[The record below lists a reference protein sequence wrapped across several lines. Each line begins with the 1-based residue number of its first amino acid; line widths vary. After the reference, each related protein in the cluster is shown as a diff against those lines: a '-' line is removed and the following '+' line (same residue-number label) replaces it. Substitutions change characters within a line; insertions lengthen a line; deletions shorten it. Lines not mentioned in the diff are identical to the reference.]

1 MPAITILT
9 LLLYYLYMYKCTRTM
24 NPIHSCVTDSAVWLI
39 MAVTGKMNN
48 GNVHCLQ
55 VQSFKLTV
63 LFRYE
68 TSWALWVDRTET
80 IENKWQVLDD
90 RDRLV
95 KLQDME
101 ISTLHVVLT
110 SALLR
115 IVLRFG
121 RMRTSLKSSF
131 MLLSMW
137 GMLENSLAEYL
148 VQDVTVIVIRGNVWE
163 FEKETCH
170 VADEFGA

>member
-1 MPAITILT
+1 MFARKMYFLYVSGNLYGPKSLMPAITILT

-68 TSWALWVDRTET
+68 TS
-80 IENKWQVLDD
+80 
-90 RDRLV
+90 
-95 KLQDME
+95 
-101 ISTLHVVLT
+101 
-110 SALLR
+110 
-115 IVLRFG
+115 
-121 RMRTSLKSSF
+121 
-131 MLLSMW
+131 
-137 GMLENSLAEYL
+137 
-148 VQDVTVIVIRGNVWE
+148 
-163 FEKETCH
+163 
-170 VADEFGA
+170 